1 IIIPHSTVTIPFA
14 QSKDTRWNIHEKNNN
29 SRKKN
34 TTTTNPSNQ
43 NQNNNITQIQSTSI
57 ITTTSPK
64 KIIPSSPNTSTSTI
78 YRQDSTTSPGS
89 SSSSHRSIIDYRR
102 NPSKTAITANYRSSD
117 DTSFL
122 TSKTKTFK
130 TSPSSSSDRIFG
142 TQFPKT
148 INIDPLISPVSPSSS
163 ATLTTAIENNFK
175 QATLLN
181 SGSQLLTASET
192 FQNLKNLVKIDTKPT
207 NTNNNNGNNTH
218 NNNKQYLNF
227 NRQLQQSSSVNS
239 IGGNT
244 KQNNG
249 NSSIVG
255 SGSSNSANF
264 STNYNK
270 NFAKIRQHDSD
281 ALSPRPRR
289 PYQNDSSSRYYN
301 KNSDVNG
308 QGRSIIGEQ
317 TTRSVTSA
325 GGGNGGEGGGG
336 GGTATRRSYQSN
348 NYQQQSESSSY
359 SSSSYNNNRNSND
372 YNNRSGGDNNSN
384 SYNGGLGGGRSSQR
398 SNSPYGGNSSSGGYR
413 QSNRYDNNSSSGG
426 RHYGGGGG
434 SSSNNAS
441 TNGNDSS
448 TKDGGYQSNSYNS
461 NYSNSN
467 SYSSSSGGGGN
478 VSGSSGNRNNNY
490 RNDRNSDYSGRSSNN
505 DFDDSRSLNSRYN
518 NNSNY
523 NRNYNNYNNSGYNN
537 NSNSNS
543 LDRRYYNKQQGGGG
557 GEDQQQQQQQ
567 QQQRG
572 GSYNSRPSNNSSSS
586 TTAAAGG
593 GGESSYLVDSSSSSS
608 SSTTTPVSASSY
620 NRGNNN
626 YNKNASGSG
635 NLTTGGGGGSSPTAS
650 IAGAGNSSSSRA
662 ISPATP
668 APPSSGRWVPPSLR
682 PQHLLSQ
689 NEKNDAVF
697 RRVRG
702 ILNKLTP
709 EKFQELSDDLLKLD
723 LNSAN
728 ILNGVILLIFDKA
741 LDEPKYSSMYAQ
753 LCKRLSKEAPNFE
766 ENSSDPCT
774 FLRLLLA
781 ICRDS
786 FNNRLKPTELIS
798 DNNAS
803 DNATGSASNT
813 NSSSNNETTEKHQLT
828 QEEEE
833 KRHLAKQRML
843 GNVKFIGELN
853 KLEMLSKKILHQ
865 CIQHLLD
872 KKKKRTTTQQE
883 MCEDM
888 ECLSQLLRT
897 CGKNLDNT
905 EQGKDMM
912 NLYFE
917 RLERRSIS
925 TEYPPRIRFMLKDV
939 IELRANNW
947 VPRKVATTE
956 GPVPIKQIRTD
967 DDTPI
972 RTPYANRNRDMR
984 NNDRDNDNWMNRF
997 PLNLQPGFNDMFG
1010 SLSVSGSSPIMSPG
1024 YNNNRQYNNQRN
1036 NQNNHHNN
1044 YNNRYNKHNNGQHNN
1059 NGGQHNN
1066 NMHNNQSSQYN
1077 QMLNNKELA
1086 PRFKSKLMSA
1096 NQDAVEN
1103 LQMRPAANSLLFKV
1117 AVQNTKQPPMLPMSS
1132 LPPQSGGGN
1141 GQQTGNS
1148 SASSST
1154 SQLSANHY
1162 PLLATPASLNQNR
1175 PSSTPSSEYQY
1186 SAESDSA
1193 KPAPTITEKVLKSI
1207 ASSPNF
1213 STAANSGSNDDISAQ
1228 SSSQSN
1234 KKSNTDGAE
1243 GNSNKQGPSDKNSGP
1258 APSSGAT
1265 KQAKKDKA
1273 FNKDE
1278 VLKRTSGFFKENFYT
1293 NDKEMSDL
1301 IEEFVQLKVPEKCMK
1316 DVCINLIM
1324 DVLDKSDQ
1332 YFDRLIEFLQSLR
1345 KQSLI
1350 KANVVLEVFKQ
1361 VVNRMNEREVIIPR
1375 IATLVACLLSKA
1387 VASANLLK
1395 LTEVAAFTENGQHYP
1410 LFLLVLQQLHKSLGR
1425 DTLEEMFRESKIDLM
1440 KSLPETDR
1448 NKTRLAEIL
1457 DDRSLAFLYPLLK
1470 VQAEMLKQL
1479 QTDANPQAFY
1489 KWIKTTVDAK
1499 YYKDPGFITALMT
1512 VILKYITEE
1521 TKLASSTDTKRNP
1534 EKSMIEK
1541 EETLL
1546 HKYCQILETFLNG
1559 NIDLQLIA
1567 LYALQMFCYNANFP
1581 KGMLCRWFKNLY
1593 EASVIEEEAFL
1604 LWKEEISDKYPGK
1617 GTALFQVNNWLT
1629 WLEEAES
1636 EDEED

>member
-1 IIIPHSTVTIPFA
+1 
-14 QSKDTRWNIHEKNNN
+14 
-29 SRKKN
+29 
-34 TTTTNPSNQ
+34 
-43 NQNNNITQIQSTSI
+43 
-57 ITTTSPK
+57 
-64 KIIPSSPNTSTSTI
+64 
-78 YRQDSTTSPGS
+78 
-89 SSSSHRSIIDYRR
+89 
-102 NPSKTAITANYRSSD
+102 
-117 DTSFL
+117 
-122 TSKTKTFK
+122 
-130 TSPSSSSDRIFG
+130 
-142 TQFPKT
+142 
-148 INIDPLISPVSPSSS
+148 
-163 ATLTTAIENNFK
+163 
-175 QATLLN
+175 
-181 SGSQLLTASET
+181 
-192 FQNLKNLVKIDTKPT
+192 
-207 NTNNNNGNNTH
+207 
-218 NNNKQYLNF
+218 
-227 NRQLQQSSSVNS
+227 
-239 IGGNT
+239 
-244 KQNNG
+244 
-249 NSSIVG
+249 
-255 SGSSNSANF
+255 
-264 STNYNK
+264 
-270 NFAKIRQHDSD
+270 
-281 ALSPRPRR
+281 
-289 PYQNDSSSRYYN
+289 
-301 KNSDVNG
+301 
-308 QGRSIIGEQ
+308 
-317 TTRSVTSA
+317 
-325 GGGNGGEGGGG
+325 
-336 GGTATRRSYQSN
+336 
-348 NYQQQSESSSY
+348 
-359 SSSSYNNNRNSND
+359 
-372 YNNRSGGDNNSN
+372 
-384 SYNGGLGGGRSSQR
+384 
-398 SNSPYGGNSSSGGYR
+398 
-413 QSNRYDNNSSSGG
+413 
-426 RHYGGGGG
+426 
-434 SSSNNAS
+434 
-441 TNGNDSS
+441 
-448 TKDGGYQSNSYNS
+448 
-461 NYSNSN
+461 
-467 SYSSSSGGGGN
+467 
-478 VSGSSGNRNNNY
+478 
-490 RNDRNSDYSGRSSNN
+490 
-505 DFDDSRSLNSRYN
+505 
-518 NNSNY
+518 
-523 NRNYNNYNNSGYNN
+523 
-537 NSNSNS
+537 
-543 LDRRYYNKQQGGGG
+543 
-557 GEDQQQQQQQ
+557 
-567 QQQRG
+567 
-572 GSYNSRPSNNSSSS
+572 
-586 TTAAAGG
+586 
-593 GGESSYLVDSSSSSS
+593 
-608 SSTTTPVSASSY
+608 
-620 NRGNNN
+620 
-626 YNKNASGSG
+626 
-635 NLTTGGGGGSSPTAS
+635 
-650 IAGAGNSSSSRA
+650 
-662 ISPATP
+662 
-668 APPSSGRWVPPSLR
+668 
-682 PQHLLSQ
+682 
-689 NEKNDAVF
+689 
-697 RRVRG
+697 
-702 ILNKLTP
+702 
-709 EKFQELSDDLLKLD
+709 
-723 LNSAN
+723 
-728 ILNGVILLIFDKA
+728 
-741 LDEPKYSSMYAQ
+741 MYAQ

-766 ENSSDPCT
+766 ENSTDKCT

-786 FNNRLKPTELIS
+786 FNNRLKPTEIINDS
-798 DNNAS
+798 N
-803 DNATGSASNT
+803 NATGNT
-813 NSSSNNETTEKHQLT
+813 STTNNNESTEKHQLT

-865 CIQHLLD
+865 CILHLLD

-912 NLYFE
+912 NSYFE

-1059 NGGQHNN
+1059 NGGGQHNN

-1117 AVQNTKQPPMLPMSS
+1117 AVQNSKQPPLLPMSTH
-1132 LPPQSGGGN
+1132 PPQSGGGN

-1186 SAESDSA
+1186 STDAESSKPTATISA
-1193 KPAPTITEKVLKSI
+1193 TEKVLKSI

-1213 STAANSGSNDDISAQ
+1213 STAASGSNDDISAQ
-1228 SSSQSN
+1228 SGSQSN
-1234 KKSNTDGAE
+1234 KKTSSDSGENNNTQ
-1243 GNSNKQGPSDKNSGP
+1243 NNKQGTSEKN
-1258 APSSGAT
+1258 SSGAGQAGG

-1278 VLKRTSGFFKENFYT
+1278 VLKRTSAFFKENFYT
-1293 NDKEMSDL
+1293 NDKETSAVV
-1301 IEEFVQLKVPEKCMK
+1301 EEFVQLKVPEKCMK
-1316 DVCINLIM
+1316 DVCINLVM

-1332 YFDRLIEFLQSLR
+1332 YFDKLIEFLQSLR

-1425 DTLEEMFRESKIDLM
+1425 DTLEEMFRASKIDLM
-1440 KSLPETDR
+1440 KSLPEADR

-1479 QTDANPQAFY
+1479 QTDSNPQAFY

-1499 YYKDPGFITALMT
+1499 YYKDPGFVTALMT

-1521 TKLASSTDTKRNP
+1521 TNLASSAETKRNP

-1541 EETLL
+1541 EQVLL